1 MSNWYF
7 TKKQVRILF
16 LRVPIKMSV
25 LNARCWFAL
34 LFFFAIN
41 AFCFGQG
48 SNRYLDNKE
57 TQKKYLTSGQT
68 DRWGFEGEK
77 NEVLIISVETTEFD
91 SVIGI
96 SAVIDGDE
104 KDLFSVDDKGS
115 GGQFKFRLP
124 ENGKYNIKVNS
135 YKLSGGGNYTLT
147 IRRYPASELID
158 GQPVKS
164 IFNDKGFEAF
174 YFTSNDAEH
183 VFLDTNDDV
192 VLLDVFDPKG
202 IQLDQLF
209 NQTFKIK
216 PGAEY
221 LAVLRG
227 DQKGEFGVE
236 LKHAIYK
243 NLELGTKDTIKTSA
257 RNLYVFKIKGL
268 PRQFRRISIT
278 QNNLDTSELEFV
290 HPVDRLGNEVMDVG
304 KSEPITRLPCNKKG
318 NITNNDVI
326 FGREGQ
332 YEFRAVALDETE
344 INVEMTDP
352 TRDLQ
357 SGITQKES
365 LKIGATHYF
374 GFTAKPGDI
383 VNAKLSSDN
392 FDCKLVL
399 YDANG
404 NEVDSNDDMQQ
415 STNSAVTSLINQ
427 QGDFRWALTSVG
439 YGGGGDYAFAFA
451 KLNAAPIKVGDEVGG
466 EIKSGETAFW
476 TIDAENGQ
484 PVFFNVKSSG
494 SNPHFEIYET
504 DGKKL
509 ALQRNW
515 SIPNNLVI
523 PVEFDSNG
531 KYKISVSNNSK
542 QAIDFKLRIID
553 ANWDH

>member
-1 MSNWYF
+1 
-7 TKKQVRILF
+7 
-16 LRVPIKMSV
+16 MSV
-25 LNARCWFAL
+25 LQMRFCVFL
-34 LFFFAIN
+34 LFSFAIN

-48 SNRYLDNKE
+48 SYRYLDNKE

-96 SAVIDGDE
+96 SKVIDDDE
-104 KDLFSVDDKGS
+104 NDLFSVDDKGS

-124 ENGKYNIKVNS
+124 EKGKYNIKVNS

-147 IRRYPASELID
+147 IRRYPARELID
-158 GQPVKS
+158 GQSVKS
-164 IFNDKGFEAF
+164 IFNEKGFEAF
-174 YFTSNDAEH
+174 YFTSNDVEH

-192 VLLDVFDPKG
+192 VLLEIFDPQG
-202 IQLDQLF
+202 IQMDDFL
-209 NQTFKIK
+209 NQTYKIK

-227 DQKGEFGVE
+227 DQKGGFEVE

-243 NLELGTKDTIKTSA
+243 NLELGTKDTIKNNA
-257 RNLYVFKIKGL
+257 RNLYVFKIKGQ
-268 PRQFRRISIT
+268 PKQFRRISIT
-278 QNNLDTSELEFV
+278 QNNHDMSDLEFV
-290 HPVDRLGNEVMDVG
+290 HPVDQLGNEVMDVG
-304 KSEPITRLPCNKKG
+304 KLEPITRLPGNKKG
-318 NITNNDVI
+318 NIANNDVI

-332 YEFRAVALDETE
+332 FEFRAVALDETE

-357 SGITQKES
+357 TGTTQNES
-365 LKIGATHYF
+365 LSIGGTHYF

-383 VNAKLSSDN
+383 VKAKLSSDN

-427 QGDFRWALTSVG
+427 EGEFRWALTSVG
-439 YGGGGDYAFAFA
+439 YGGGGDYAFSFA
-451 KLNAAPIKVGDEVGG
+451 KLNAAPIKVGDEVSG
-466 EIKSGETAFW
+466 ELKSGETVFW
-476 TIDAENGQ
+476 SIDAEKGQ

-504 DGKKL
+504 NGKKL

-515 SIPNNLVI
+515 SIPKNLVI

-531 KYKISVSNNSK
+531 KYKISVCNNSK
-542 QAIDFKLRIID
+542 KPINFKLRIID
-553 ANWDH
+553 AKWDQ